1 MSLSWAVTLARQI
14 LTEEEAMRREDGFR
28 DVTETSG
35 GGGRHSDEDKLAV
48 KAKIARDGNDGWGFF
63 GKNATN

>member
-1 MSLSWAVTLARQI
+1 MRSRFLTSSSTFTSTTRQ
-14 LTEEEAMRREDGFR
+14 TFAFG
-28 DVTETSG
+28 
-35 GGGRHSDEDKLAV
+35 HPDEDKLAV